1 MANCDNIVFWSPV
14 PSGSIFKVKAAGDKN
29 VFDITVG
36 RSMNGANQ
44 TPVGFKSLVPG
55 PASQEVVSGQRW
67 VFTCVVSLFSTPS
80 NPVTLDAW
88 VEDAQ
93 GNKVQLPDAD
103 GAPQDL
109 DCDWAFATV
118 GANMVKIF
126 VGA

>member
-14 PSGSIFKVKAAGDKN
+14 PSGSVFKIKAAGDKN

-44 TPVGFKSLVPG
+44 TPFGFTALVPG
-55 PASQEVVSGQRW
+55 PASQQVVSGQRW
-67 VFTCVVSLFSTPS
+67 VFTAVVSLFSTPT

-88 VEDAQ
+88 VEDAA
-93 GNKVQLPDAD
+93 GNKVQLPDAN

-109 DCDWAFATV
+109 VCDWTFAAM
-118 GANMVKIF
+118 GAGMVKIF